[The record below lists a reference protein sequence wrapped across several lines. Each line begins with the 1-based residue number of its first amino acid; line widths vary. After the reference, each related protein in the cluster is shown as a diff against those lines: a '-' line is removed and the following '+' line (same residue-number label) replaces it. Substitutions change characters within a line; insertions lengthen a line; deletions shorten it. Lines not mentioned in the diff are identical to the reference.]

1 MRHCRLSITRTALT
15 FVAAAFLGSPTGALL
30 AREPNASDLVD
41 KMIRQPG
48 DYDQLCAEL
57 EPLSAKVEL
66 PLYRMIVF
74 RDVKLSAANL
84 QTLREHRAEVVPE
97 LVQRLT
103 TLDFLRPVAAPKEVK
118 FRKPKPGEEG
128 DIPEG
133 DAIENSGLNPR
144 SLSGV
149 FYQMIVGLDAVETL
163 PQLLRLEEQLRS
175 LIAAADADRKAPLPY
190 ATPDGALNIKTKL
203 SKRDQ
208 SLVAARVTQRE
219 LLSVMMQLLRR
230 QQFAPLLESNYEKAY
245 AKVLKER
252 ASEEDL
258 RDIKTPADAKAK
270 GEDYLTFDPIYK
282 VPVGYFHEDPT
293 FPFSREI
300 REEMRGLVQQFI
312 DTVPRAQWKVTNEAL

>member
-1 MRHCRLSITRTALT
+1 MRRCRFSVARTALA
-15 FVAAAFLGSPTGALL
+15 FVAAALLESSTGALL
-30 AREPNASDLVD
+30 AREPNASDLID
-41 KMIRQPG
+41 QMIRRPG

-57 EPLSAKVEL
+57 GPLSAKVDL

-84 QTLREHRAEVVPE
+84 QTLRDHRAEVVPA

-103 TLDFLRPVAAPKEVK
+103 TLDFLRPVPPPRDVK

-133 DAIENSGLNPR
+133 DAIEDSGLSPR
-144 SLSGV
+144 ALSGV
-149 FYQMIVGLDAVETL
+149 LYQMIVGLDTVEAL

-230 QQFAPLLESNYEKAY
+230 QQFGPLLTSSYEQAY
-245 AKVLKER
+245 AKALKER

-270 GEDYLTFDPIYK
+270 GEEWLTFDPIYK

-312 DTVPRAQWKVTNEAL
+312 DTVPRAQWKVTNDAP